1 VHGAIS
7 HPPDGNPLIGPV
19 AWREELLVLLRH
31 PDRHRLGARPD
42 PRTGALDGAWRGDI
56 SMREFDPRRFGP
68 YATKDWQ
75 VIKAKEDY
83 CLRHEIPFPHF
94 NRLAGRP
101 VKPSPLYE
109 RLKAKGAVFEEVYG
123 HERPRWF
130 ARMASN
136 SAIHYGFRRT
146 PVHEMVAFAEAR
158 PCASAPGSWTSPPS
172 PRWRCPA
179 PDAEALLDRLVANKL
194 PQKPGGIALTHMLNR
209 RGRIELETTVVRMA
223 PKTVSIWSARRFS
236 SSA

>member
-1 VHGAIS
+1 MVHGA
-7 HPPDGNPLIGPV
+7 
-19 AWREELLVLLRH
+19 A
-31 PDRHRLGARPD
+31 
-42 PRTGALDGAWRGDI
+42 DI
-56 SMREFDPRRFGP
+56 SMRDYDPRRFGP
-68 YATKDWQ
+68 YATKEWQ

-130 ARMASN
+130 ARHGVEQRD
-136 SAIHYGFRRT
+136 HYGFRRT
-146 PVHEMVAFAEAR
+146 PVHEMVAFECNAVR
-158 PCASAPGSWTSPPS
+158 SAPGIMDISAFTKVEVSGPG
-172 PRWRCPA
+172 
-179 PDAEALLDRLVANKL
+179 AEALLDRLVANKL
-194 PQKPGGIALTHMLNR
+194 PQNPAASRSPTCSTAAAGSNLKPRWCGWR
-209 RGRIELETTVVRMA
+209 E
-223 PKTVSIWSARRFS
+223 TVSIWSARRFS

>member
-1 VHGAIS
+1 MVHGA
-7 HPPDGNPLIGPV
+7 
-19 AWREELLVLLRH
+19 A
-31 PDRHRLGARPD
+31 
-42 PRTGALDGAWRGDI
+42 DI
-56 SMREFDPRRFGP
+56 SMREYDPRRFGP

-130 ARMASN
+130 ARDG
-136 SAIHYGFRRT
+136 IEQRDHYGFRRT
-146 PVHEMVAFAEAR
+146 PVHEMVAFEAGRCAARRADGHLRLHQGGGVR
-158 PCASAPGSWTSPPS
+158 PRTPKRWSTGWLPTGCRGNPAASFSPICSTAAAGSNSK
-172 PRWRCPA
+172 PRWC
-179 PDAEALLDRLVANKL
+179 
-194 PQKPGGIALTHMLNR
+194 GWR
-209 RGRIELETTVVRMA
+209 RTA
-223 PKTVSIWSARRFS
+223 SIWSARLS
-236 SSA
+236 SSSD

>member
-1 VHGAIS
+1 MERMPIFAELGHQARGAWRDFPS
-7 HPPDGNPLIGPV
+7 AGRQSADRPGTG
-19 AWREELLVLLRH
+19 REELLVLLRH

-42 PRTGALDGAWRGDI
+42 PRTGALDGAWRGGHFHARI
-56 SMREFDPRRFGP
+56 RSAPFGP

-130 ARMASN
+130 APAWP
-136 SAIHYGFRRT
+136 RT
-146 PVHEMVAFAEAR
+146 A
-158 PCASAPGSWTSPPS
+158 
-172 PRWRCPA
+172 
-179 PDAEALLDRLVANKL
+179 
-194 PQKPGGIALTHMLNR
+194 
-209 RGRIELETTVVRMA
+209 
-223 PKTVSIWSARRFS
+223 
-236 SSA
+236 